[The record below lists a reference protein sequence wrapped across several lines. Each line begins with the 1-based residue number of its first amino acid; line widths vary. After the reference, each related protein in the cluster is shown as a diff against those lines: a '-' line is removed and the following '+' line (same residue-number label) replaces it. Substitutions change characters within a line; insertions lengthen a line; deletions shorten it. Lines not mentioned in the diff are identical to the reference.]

1 MQGFAQSDTASTLA
15 WQGED
20 ASQPEV
26 VVGGG
31 AVVGGVVVGGAVVGG
46 AVVVGAVVGGTST
59 VQPEAGG

>member
-1 MQGFAQSDTASTLA
+1 MHGFAQADTASALA

-20 ASQPEV
+20 ASQLEV

-46 AVVVGAVVGGTST
+46 TSVVQGVAEDGG
-59 VQPEAGG
+59 